1 MNSFQLLALIDAIKE
16 LTQAV
21 KELKD
26 VHKG

>member
-1 MNSFQLLALIDAIKE
+1 MNSFQFLELLKAIQE